1 MISLMLYIFNEIII
15 IFLGDDSNLVFSFK
29 QICIVS
35 VITTLFID
43 YFFINYI
50 KSKDSILT
58 LLLGSII
65 TITGLFKFHLVYNE
79 TFYTNYGNVIPYF
92 IATYLITTG
101 LFLSIIGYIKN
112 SR

>member
-1 MISLMLYIFNEIII
+1 MI
-15 IFLGDDSNLVFSFK
+15 FSFK

-35 VITTLFID
+35 VIITLFID

-50 KSKDSILT
+50 KSKDSISN
-58 LLLGSII
+58 LLFGNII
-65 TITGLFKFHLVYNE
+65 TIIGLFKFHLVYNE
-79 TFYTNYGNVIPYF
+79 TFYTTYGNVIPYF

-101 LFLSIIGYIKN
+101 LFLSITGYIKN